1 MSEASF
7 ASGTGVGG
15 FGYLKCR
22 LGTSEVAEEGS
33 EASEGFEVG
42 RLGGSQ
48 RVRERGA
55 PENRL

>member
-22 LGTSEVAEEGS
+22 LGPSVAEEGS
-33 EASEGFEVG
+33 ELGSEGFDEG

-48 RVRERGA
+48 IVRERGA